1 MLEKEIIKKLE
12 IIKIAMSLNEED
24 IIELQ
29 IKKLQEYVLED
40 KVKDILSSL
49 ASDKNLNLIILEIDE
64 YINENMEYIDR
75 DVETEILKSQLK
87 ANEYKLQSL
96 IDKKEY
102 YLNDVSN
109 FNKQYHLKV
118 GYIVKKI
125 FHSYTI
131 KLEKI
136 IKYTSNI
143 LQKDTIYYQ
152 EIKETFSVL
161 ELQKED
167 IQNKLKEL
175 DEFDSEYDE
184 NYEKYKEIKIKLD
197 TTEAEIEQYRKK
209 IKELRVEIDY
219 FQEQSSKLKSDF
231 NYFNDNTKVIINDDT
246 DFIVFNDAITSKNKL
261 RKRIA
266 FLIREIDKIEQEI
279 EEIEESEVFIT
290 IKSIDDKE
298 KYFDAL
304 KYHFEEKLNSL

>member
-40 KVKDILSSL
+40 KVKEILSSL
-49 ASDKNLNLIILEIDE
+49 ASDKDLNVIFLEIDE
-64 YINENMEYIDR
+64 YIKENVEYIDR
-75 DVETEILKSQLK
+75 DVETEILKFQLK
-87 ANEYKLQSL
+87 ANEYKLQHL
-96 IDKKEY
+96 ITKKENH
-102 YLNDVSN
+102 LNDMSN
-109 FNKQYHLKV
+109 FNKKYHLKV

-125 FHSYTI
+125 LHSYTI
-131 KLEKI
+131 KLEKT
-136 IKYTSNI
+136 IKHTSKI

-161 ELQKED
+161 ELKKENIQK
-167 IQNKLKEL
+167 KLKEL

-184 NYEKYKEIKIKLD
+184 NYDKYREVKIKLD
-197 TTEAEIEQYRKK
+197 TTETEIEEYRKK
-209 IKELRVEIDY
+209 IKKLRDEIDL
-219 FQEQSSKLKSDF
+219 FQKKSLKLKSDSK
-231 NYFNDNTKVIINDDT
+231 YFNDESKIIINDDLE
-246 DFIVFNDAITSKNKL
+246 FIIFNDAITNKNKL

-266 FLIREIDKIEQEI
+266 FLLREINKLEQEI
-279 EEIEESEVFIT
+279 EEIGKSEIFIT
-290 IKSIDDKE
+290 IKSIDDIE

-304 KYHFEEKLNSL
+304 KYQFEEKYNCL